1 MECLGG
7 LEPVIISDRNPA
19 LLAVVAQVC
28 GKEYH
33 SYCLRH
39 LTENFLKE
47 AAKYGIQKEAMKQ
60 IVKEMLYR
68 VAYAP
73 TAVEFNVALYELR
86 GYKGELGAWVDDN
99 EPEQWAASKFG
110 KERWGRM
117 NNNVIES

>member
-1 MECLGG
+1 M
-7 LEPVIISDRNPA
+7 
-19 LLAVVAQVC
+19 
-28 GKEYH
+28 
-33 SYCLRH
+33 
-39 LTENFLKE
+39 KE
-47 AAKYGIQKEAMKQ
+47 AAKHGIRKEATKH

-99 EPEQWAASKFG
+99 EPEQWPASKFE

-117 NNNVIES
+117 NNNVIESWNNWMR